1 MFNSMTEYDAYMR
14 PVMKLGHCH
23 YKGGGKSTT
32 TVQKVEV
39 APESAE
45 ERQLKEMLL
54 PYQQSGLNGARQL
67 QNRALS
73 MLESA
78 YTPDWR
84 ELYQNY
90 QDALRNAQADFNTA
104 GTSEVNSYEDA
115 LKKNQA
121 QLEDSLQKNAEG
133 RRNESLED
141 LNTYDQ
147 KNQSGAQEYEDALKK
162 AQAEYQT
169 QQDEL
174 LKKRNDSEIGIISN
188 RKDALD
194 WNANQYERGLKEDA
208 DNYRKE
214 SETARQTY
222 DDDMAKARADYDKGI
237 LDASNRYD
245 SIESPAYK
253 SFLDGI
259 MEVYGGMKDVSNGK
273 LSEEYAKNRQDAL
286 KDDLD
291 KSTGSLLTNM
301 ARRGV
306 VNSSILSNGLD
317 SINQSASDTL
327 AKNYS
332 ADLAQEAQLLQN
344 RSGILQNAYTTSH
357 NKAVDERNNAQGL
370 AKTGY
375 DMSTGVADKDL
386 ASRQDLANEI
396 YDAARS
402 GRKDLFNQQN
412 LNDENTYKLYLDANS
427 KRYDVS
433 TAANQDK
440 LNSQNTLWKTLYDTN
455 RTNNADWYTRKQA
468 ATDAYYGSL
477 DKAANTKYAGTQAD
491 AGNIF
496 NSRYDLAKTNY
507 NNSTQTANNIY
518 NGAATAEAQSFY
530 APARM
535 LDFAQNLYLP
545 AQNQYNTMY
554 SGRHGAAT
562 TSTTSNASNGNSG
575 IWSAVGTVGGAMIA
589 CFTGKTKIT
598 TPDGYKDIQDIKKG
612 DAVLS
617 LDEDGNIVTKYVTYV
632 HAPHKMTIY
641 DVHFKNG
648 TVWHTT
654 DTQRYYDGSH
664 FSYIDHW
671 GKAYVYHGA
680 PSELMAVTTEGKED
694 LVYDFA
700 VDGLNVFF
708 ANDIAAEGYGD

>member
-1 MFNSMTEYDAYMR
+1 MTEYDAYMR

-23 YKGGGKSTT
+23 YKGGGGKTT
-32 TVQKVEV
+32 TVQKIEV
-39 APESAE
+39 APETAE

-54 PYQQSGLNGARQL
+54 PYQQRGINGAKQL
-67 QNRALS
+67 QGRALS
-73 MLESA
+73 MLEQA

-90 QDALRNAQADFNTA
+90 QDALRNAQANFDTT

-121 QLEDSLQKNAEG
+121 QLEDSLQSNAEG
-133 RRNESLED
+133 RRNDSLDD

-147 KNQSGAQEYEDALKK
+147 KNQAGAKEYGDALKK
-162 AQAEYQT
+162 AQEDYQT
-169 QQDEL
+169 RQDEL
-174 LKKRNDSEIGIISN
+174 LKRRNDNEIGLISG
-188 RKDALD
+188 RRDALN
-194 WNANQYERGLKEDA
+194 WNIGQYERGLQEDA
-208 DNYRKE
+208 DSYRKE
-214 SETARQTY
+214 SENARQTY
-222 DDDMAKARADYDKGI
+222 DDDMAKARASYDKGI
-237 LDASNRYD
+237 LDAANRYD
-245 SIESPAYK
+245 SIENPAYK

-259 MEVYGGMKDVSNGK
+259 MEVYDGMKDVSNGK
-273 LSEEYAKNRQDAL
+273 LSEEYAKNRQAAL

-291 KSTGSLLTNM
+291 KSTGSLLSNM

-344 RSGILQNAYTTSH
+344 RGGILQNAYTTSH
-357 NKAVDERNNAQGL
+357 NKAMDERNNAQGL

-375 DMSTGVADKDL
+375 DMSAGVADKDL
-386 ASRQDLANEI
+386 ASRQSLANEI
-396 YDAARS
+396 YESARS
-402 GRKDLFNQQN
+402 GRKDIFTQQN
-412 LNDENTYKLYLDANS
+412 LNDENNYKLYLDANS

-433 TAANQDK
+433 AAANQDR
-440 LNSQNTLWKTLYDTN
+440 LNSQNALWKNLYDTN
-455 RTNNADWYTRKQA
+455 RTNNTDWYAKKQS
-468 ATDAYYGSL
+468 ATDAYYDSL
-477 DKAANTKYAGTQAD
+477 DKAANTQYAGRQAD
-491 AGNIF
+491 ANNFF
-496 NSRYDLAKTNY
+496 NARYDLAKTNY
-507 NNSTQTANNIY
+507 NNNTQTANNIY

-575 IWSAVGTVGGAMIA
+575 IWSAVGTVGGALIA
-589 CFTGKTKIT
+589 CFTGKTKVT
-598 TPDGYKDIQDIKKG
+598 TPDGYKDIKDIKKG

-617 LDEDGNIVTKYVTYV
+617 LDEDGNIVTKQVTYV
-632 HAPHKMTIY
+632 HTPHKMMIF

-654 DTQRYYDGSH
+654 ETQRYYDGRH
-664 FSYIDHW
+664 FSYLNHW
-671 GKAYVYHGA
+671 GEAYVYQGA
-680 PSELMAVTTEGKED
+680 PSEVMAVTTEGKEE

-700 VDGLNVFF
+700 VEGLNVFF